1 MFQVAAYI
9 RLKEGSSVT
18 ANSVQA
24 YAKSRLAYYK
34 VPKFVKF
41 VDSYPLTVTGKI
53 QKFELRNQSVN
64 DFDLDI

>member
-1 MFQVAAYI
+1 MTIDDA
-9 RLKEGSSVT
+9 KK
-18 ANSVQA
+18 
-24 YAKSRLAYYK
+24 YAKAKLAYYK